1 MNGGNI
7 ILTHNHWTYV
17 PTSISGMEELL
28 GATLKNQTYVRVT
41 SATVTK
47 ESHPIFN
54 SYYNLNFTKGTPLT
68 ISSTHHA
75 DTVYSDL
82 DEYARDLIIELK
94 DGRHG
99 EYLLVKEHGKGKVV
113 FWNAGSA
120 YNLTD
125 IEQKLFYNIL
135 AYLSDF

>member
-1 MNGGNI
+1 MTI
-7 ILTHNHWTYV
+7 ASC
-17 PTSISGMEELL
+17 SISGMEELL
-28 GATLKNQTYVRVT
+28 GATIKSQTYVVT
-41 SATVTK
+41 TVATVIK
-47 ESHPIFN
+47 DSHPIFN

-68 ISSTHHA
+68 IASTHHTDA
-75 DTVYSDL
+75 LYSDL

-120 YNLTD
+120 YDLTN
-125 IEQKLFYNIL
+125 IEQKFFYNIL
-135 AYLSDF
+135 AYLSDV